1 MRTERPM
8 DDMQRKVEKH
18 ACIGGVN
25 VVGELEY

>member
-1 MRTERPM
+1 M